1 MSTPSSAAP
10 SRPATRPA
18 IATVRP
24 AVIARGALIG
34 ASLAI
39 YALVIVN
46 AGLHHQDLDAYLG
59 AARDV
64 LHGKPLYATFLQH
77 PFPDPTLRPA
87 YIYPPAFAV
96 FIAPLGLLPSS
107 LAAIVWM
114 IANQAALAASAWIFQ
129 RWRRP
134 PAWATAAIIAATVS
148 FYPLW
153 VDVAQ
158 GQANLMVLFLVIAGL
173 VGVLRGDARLG
184 AAIGV
189 AAALKL
195 TPALLLIWLLL
206 DRRVR
211 AATWMV
217 AGFAGVTALGALIRF
232 PDTLTFFTRV
242 VPALAGGTAVY
253 GNQSLGGFIA
263 RIATRNPYT
272 DPWAVLPYA
281 GLVTGAIV
289 IALIAFWFV
298 RTRGLGQPPGH
309 AALLRAGAF
318 LPLLPLASSV
328 TWPHHLVI
336 LLPVIWL
343 CFMAIAERGWPVT
356 RTVVLCALLV
366 VFDVLA
372 RWPVGPGFGQS
383 GFRAAQTADP
393 VVFLVANSL
402 FFATI
407 MFFLIAPWLLR
418 D

>member
-1 MSTPSSAAP
+1 MA
-10 SRPATRPA
+10 RA

-34 ASLAI
+34 APLAI
-39 YALVIVN
+39 YALVIIS

-64 LHGKPLYATFLQH
+64 LHGQPLYATFLQH

-96 FIAPLGLLPSS
+96 LMAPLGLLPSS

-114 IANQAALAASAWIFQ
+114 IANQAALAASVWIFL
-129 RWRRP
+129 RWLRP
-134 PAWATAAIIAATVS
+134 PAWATAAIIAATVT
-148 FYPLW
+148 FYPVW
-153 VDVAQ
+153 ADVVQ
-158 GQANLMVLFLVIAGL
+158 GQANLIVLVLVTAGL
-173 VGVLRGDARLG
+173 VGVVRSDARWG
-184 AAIGV
+184 AAIGI

-195 TPALLLIWLLL
+195 TPVLLLIWLLV

-242 VPALAGGTAVY
+242 IPALAGGTAFY
-253 GNQSLGGFIA
+253 GNQSFGGFVA

-272 DPWAVLPYA
+272 DPWAIVPYA
-281 GLVTGAIV
+281 AVAVGAIV
-289 IALIAFWFV
+289 IALIALWFF
-298 RTRGLGQPPGH
+298 RTGGLALSDREPTVAVPGRTE
-309 AALLRAGAF
+309 ASQALLRAAAF

-336 LLPVIWL
+336 LLPAIWL
-343 CFMAIAERGWPVT
+343 GFIAIAHRGWPIA

-372 RWPVGPGFGQS
+372 RWPAGPAFGQP

-402 FFATI
+402 FFGTI
-407 MFFLIAPWLLR
+407 ALFFSAPWLLR